1 MTKIIRLY
9 AKEFTSKEGHKFLS
23 YSAKL
28 GDIWYKIKFRRECE
42 DCPRKA
48 GTYHIALNSEDC
60 SYQKSEDGYNDTI
73 WVKAVAKLERV
84 EAPTGN
90 AAIEDIFSGIL
101 DSDEIPSQP

>member
-1 MTKIIRLY
+1 MTKTIRLY

-42 DCPRKA
+42 DYPRKA
-48 GTYHIALNSEDC
+48 GTYRIALNSEDC
-60 SYQKSEDGYNDTI
+60 SYQKSEDEYNDII

-84 EAPTGN
+84 ERPEGN
-90 AAIEDIFSGIL
+90 TAIDDIFS
-101 DSDEIPSQP
+101 DVTYSDDLPF